1 MSVGETSPLHSSPGQ
16 NVYWPDR
23 STVAG
28 MIHSQRMPSP
38 MKGTLSRLSTLLLF
52 AGFALAIGAGVR
64 SAFRVEW
71 SDLIPALFA
80 AVAIQWG
87 TWEAMAWARRRFR
100 PRNDPRASIL
110 IAGLYCAALVSVGM
124 YYVGKWR
131 LVDPAGLQA
140 DRVYL
145 PTFILVG
152 TIVGVCLFSLRGT
165 R

>member
-1 MSVGETSPLHSSPGQ
+1 MSL
-16 NVYWPDR
+16 
-23 STVAG
+23 
-28 MIHSQRMPSP
+28 
-38 MKGTLSRLSTLLLF
+38 LTLLLF
-52 AGFALAIGAGVR
+52 AGFALAVGAGIH
-64 SAFRVEW
+64 SAFRVQW

-110 IAGLYCAALVSVGM
+110 IAGLYCAALISVGM

-131 LVDPAGLQA
+131 LVNPAGLQA

-145 PTFILVG
+145 STFVLVG
-152 TIVGVCLFSLRGT
+152 TIACVGLLSLRRT

>member
-1 MSVGETSPLHSSPGQ
+1 
-16 NVYWPDR
+16 
-23 STVAG
+23 
-28 MIHSQRMPSP
+28 
-38 MKGTLSRLSTLLLF
+38 MKGALSRMSLLTLLLF
-52 AGFALAIGAGVR
+52 AGFALAVGAGIH
-64 SAFRVEW
+64 SAFRVQW

-110 IAGLYCAALVSVGM
+110 IAGLYCAALISVGM

-131 LVDPAGLQA
+131 LVNPAGLRA
-140 DRVYL
+140 DRIYL
-145 PTFILVG
+145 PTFVLVG
-152 TIVGVCLFSLRGT
+152 TIASVCLLSLRRT